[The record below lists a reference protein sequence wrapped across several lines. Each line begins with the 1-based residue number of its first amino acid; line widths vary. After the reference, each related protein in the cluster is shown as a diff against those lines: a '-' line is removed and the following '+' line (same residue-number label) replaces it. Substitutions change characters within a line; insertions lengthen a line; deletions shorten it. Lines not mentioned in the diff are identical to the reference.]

1 MLKHIS
7 KYLPVFEKGLFT
19 SLLFLTFF
27 VPLFLKFPL
36 VAIPG
41 SFVSIRLEDVLIGL
55 YYFAFGA
62 YLVLSGKT
70 RSFVSDLVVKAFA
83 VFFFVGAVSI
93 FSGAFLTHT
102 VSFPIGLLHLLRR
115 LEVMAFFPIVV
126 FLVNTKDRKN
136 TLALSLLVVAVVTI
150 VYGLGQKYL
159 SFPVVSTTNQS
170 LSKGVVY
177 FLGEG
182 DRVGSTFAGHYDFA
196 IFLMMILPA
205 ILTTCLFLAY
215 GKVQKSKRFKSGA
228 IIFLILLFAFAFLA
242 LMLTAARLSF
252 LAALLGIA
260 IALVLAGK
268 KRLILYLCILV
279 GLAALYPSHLRDR
292 YVSTIRININRTWQG
307 FTALDSEQDERSQ
320 LNISTLP
327 SGEFTERDFG
337 GGAAD
342 IVPGEPTNTTD
353 LGVYRSF
360 DIRLRAEWPRALRA
374 FVKNPLLGTGYSSIG
389 LATDNDLLR
398 ALGETGLLG
407 TTAFV
412 LVLISVFRRIKKRLK
427 NSNGFDHYLVAG
439 LIAGFIAFLINSLVI
454 DVFEASK
461 AATIFWIMTGLAVSN
476 PKS

>member
-1 MLKHIS
+1 MRKSIS
-7 KYLPVFEKGLFT
+7 KYLPAFEKALFT

-36 VAIPG
+36 IAIPG
-41 SFVSIRLEDVLIGL
+41 SFVSVRLEDVLIGL
-55 YYFAFGA
+55 FYLAFSTF
-62 YLVLSGKT
+62 LVLSGKT
-70 RSFVSDLVVKAFA
+70 KIFFSDLVVKAFI
-83 VFFFVGAVSI
+83 VFLFVGAVSV
-93 FSGAFLTHT
+93 FSGAFLTQT
-102 VSFPIGLLHLLRR
+102 ISLQMGLLHLLRR
-115 LEVMAFFPIVV
+115 FEVMAFFPIVV

-136 TLALSLLVVAVVTI
+136 TLALSLLIVAVVTI
-150 VYGLGQKYL
+150 FYGLGQKYL

-170 LSKGVVY
+170 LSKGVIY

-205 ILTTCLFLAY
+205 ILTTCLYLVY
-215 GKVQKSKRFKSGA
+215 GKLQRPKVLKSWA
-228 IIFLILLFAFAFLA
+228 IIFLVSLFIFSFLA
-242 LMLTAARLSF
+242 LILTAARLSF
-252 LAALLGIA
+252 LAALFGIA
-260 IALVLAGK
+260 IALILSGK

-292 YVSTIRININRTWQG
+292 YVSTIKININRTWQG
-307 FTALDSEQDERSQ
+307 FAALDSEQDERSQ

-327 SGEFTERDFG
+327 SGEFVEREYG

-374 FVKNPLLGTGYSSIG
+374 FTKNPLLGTGYSSIG

-407 TTAFV
+407 TTSFL
-412 LVLISVFRRIKKRLK
+412 LVLIIVYRRLK
-427 NSNGFDHYLVAG
+427 KSLLNSKGFDHYLTAG
-439 LIAGFIAFLINSLVI
+439 LLAGFIAFLINSLVI

-461 AATIFWIMTGLAVSN
+461 AATLFWIMTGLAVS
-476 PKS
+476 KS